1 MIFSLDFKW
10 RYFIFEKCVTKNK
23 IMKLRLIS
31 TFIRHKIK
39 ALRKRWLSR
48 VFVSFWLIGIFCIPF
63 LFQEA
68 GHDRMGL
75 SVSILF
81 SDALCGLFLYFIV
94 WDYFR
99 VRGKVNV
106 SNYFR
111 TYPINDADPFGEGLS
126 VILLQVEKRAKVIGR
141 ME

>member
-1 MIFSLDFKW
+1 
-10 RYFIFEKCVTKNK
+10 
-23 IMKLRLIS
+23 MKLRLIS
-31 TFIRHKIK
+31 TFIRHKIN

-68 GHDRMGL
+68 GHDRIGL

-81 SDALCGLFLYFIV
+81 SDALCGLFLYFI
-94 WDYFR
+94 R

-106 SNYFR
+106 SNSFR